1 MYNPLAK
8 EHPAE
13 EFKTY
18 ISHKADELGR
28 QLAEPLAKAVGTTAT
43 AYAMLASPL
52 IIASGLINGSDKPVE
67 LLDKTV
73 VVPFNVLESL
83 EGKLR
88 DYFTRP

>member
-1 MYNPLAK
+1 
-8 EHPAE
+8 
-13 EFKTY
+13 
-18 ISHKADELGR
+18 
-28 QLAEPLAKAVGTTAT
+28 
-43 AYAMLASPL
+43 MLASPL